1 MSLPEPGG
9 AAPSSPAR
17 RKLRIAVFNRKF
29 SSSGGGAERYSIEL
43 VEKLAARHEIHVF
56 AQHID
61 HLCPGV
67 FYHRVSAPLL
77 KPRWVNQLWFA
88 AASWWST
95 RRGYDIVHSHESTWH
110 GDVQTVHVLP
120 VKYNLF
126 QGRNGW
132 RRLLRYVKVATSPR
146 LLTYLGL
153 EHARFAALPGR
164 KIVVTSDSL
173 RAIMA
178 ASYPASSPMLAV
190 ITPGITM
197 PEKQATPASK
207 QEARDLLGL
216 PPEGHCLLFVGNDYK
231 KKGLSALLNALAQL
245 PAEVVLAVV
254 GNPEHI
260 PGFRAQ
266 LTAAQLETRVFFLGS
281 LPDVA
286 TAYEA
291 ADSLIH
297 PTLED
302 TFAMV
307 VLEAMSH
314 GLPVVVSGPQY
325 CGISGLLQH
334 GVDALILDDPR
345 DVTSLVQTLQQ
356 LIGSPVLQQTLSM
369 GASGFARHYDWN
381 ALARQQEALYFSV
394 NADKKAACVKRG
406 TQPRPPA

>member
-1 MSLPEPGG
+1 MSLPEPGR

-17 RKLRIAVFNRKF
+17 RKLRIAVFNRTF

-56 AQHID
+56 AQQID
-61 HLCPGV
+61 HSCPGV

-245 PAEVVLAVV
+245 SAEVVLAVV

-266 LTAAQLETRVFFLGS
+266 LKAAQLETRVFFLGS

-297 PTLED
+297 PSLED

-369 GASGFARHYDWN
+369 GASGFAENYDWD

-394 NADKKAACVKRG
+394 SADKKAACVKRG
-406 TQPRPPA
+406 TLPRPPA

>member
-1 MSLPEPGG
+1 MSLTKPGG
-9 AAPSSPAR
+9 IAPLSAFPP
-17 RKLRIAVFNRKF
+17 KLRIAVFNRTF
-29 SSSGGGAERYSIEL
+29 SPSGGGAERYSIAL
-43 VEKLAARHEIHVF
+43 VEHLAARHEIHVF
-56 AQHID
+56 AQQID
-61 HLCPGV
+61 HQWPGV

-77 KPRWVNQLWFA
+77 KPRWINQLWFA
-88 AASWWST
+88 TASWWST
-95 RRGYDIVHSHESTWH
+95 RRGYDIVHSHENTWH

-132 RRLLRYVKVATSPR
+132 RRLLRYIKVATSPR

-153 EHARFAALPGR
+153 ERARFAALPGR

-178 ASYPASSPMLAV
+178 ASYPASSLMLAV

-197 PEKQATPASK
+197 PEEQARPAGK

-216 PPEGHCLLFVGNDYK
+216 PPEGHCLLFVANDYK
-231 KKGLSALLNALAQL
+231 KKGLSALLKALAQL

-254 GNPEHI
+254 GDPAHI

-266 LTAAQLETRVFFLGS
+266 LTASQLETRVFFLGS

-286 TAYEA
+286 PAYQA

-334 GVDALILDDPR
+334 GVNALILDDPR
-345 DVTSLVQTLQQ
+345 NVTSLVQTLRQ
-356 LIGSPVLQQTLSM
+356 LITSPVLQQALSL
-369 GASGFARHYDWN
+369 GASGFAMHYDWK
-381 ALARQQEALYFSV
+381 ALAGQQETLYFSM
-394 NADKKAACVKRG
+394 NAGKR
-406 TQPRPPA
+406 RPVPNG